1 MLLAG
6 VAPYINARGQ
16 EFYQLFQY
24 YPALEPFYFDWEKN
38 YNPKPVLDYMGENSW
53 LPILSVIAYMAFCYY
68 GQILMKDRK
77 AFSLKMALAV
87 WNLGLSAFSFIGVIR
102 VAPHLAHLVYFRG
115 MEGLICLEPGHE
127 YGSGATGLWIQL
139 FILSKFPELIDTVF
153 IVLRKRKLIFLH
165 WYHHVTVLLYCWHS
179 YVTENA
185 AGITFCAMNYAVHA
199 LMYLYYAFQ
208 VFRYRPSWLKPW
220 FITTC
225 QTSQMFVGIAVCVA
239 SWRIHKESLD
249 GCGVQYSNIM
259 AGAIMYSSYFYL
271 FAAFAVSRYFFKK
284 SPTKKVGPA
293 VVENGKKNK

>member
-1 MLLAG
+1 MEEVIANQTISGEAMLLAG

-153 IVLRKRKLIFLH
+153 IV
-165 WYHHVTVLLYCWHS
+165 
-179 YVTENA
+179 
-185 AGITFCAMNYAVHA
+185 
-199 LMYLYYAFQ
+199 
-208 VFRYRPSWLKPW
+208 
-220 FITTC
+220 
-225 QTSQMFVGIAVCVA
+225 
-239 SWRIHKESLD
+239 
-249 GCGVQYSNIM
+249 
-259 AGAIMYSSYFYL
+259 
-271 FAAFAVSRYFFKK
+271 
-284 SPTKKVGPA
+284 
-293 VVENGKKNK
+293 